1 MGSTYRRKVDA
12 GMFVRIYSVEGQ
24 RLGQSFEGFCD
35 CIRDWPGMF
44 VEPDG
49 SLVWVE
55 LAEGA
60 RLQLDGMIYDRG
72 EFIEYLELKGSCT
85 VDGMQRLLSALV
97 PGVSVSKLM
106 EPEWMEWLRIH
117 DLESQLWIDTRELH
131 SLCGRVLESE

>member
-12 GMFVRIYSVEGQ
+12 GMFVRIYSVEGR
-24 RLGQSFEGFCD
+24 RLEQSFEGFCD
-35 CIRDWPGMF
+35 RIRDWSGMF

-55 LAEGA
+55 VVDGG

-72 EFIEYLELKGSCT
+72 ESIEYLELKGSCT

-97 PGVSVSKLM
+97 PSVSVTSLM

-117 DLESQLWIDTRELH
+117 DLESQLWIGSRELH
-131 SLCGRVLESE
+131 LLCGRVVESE